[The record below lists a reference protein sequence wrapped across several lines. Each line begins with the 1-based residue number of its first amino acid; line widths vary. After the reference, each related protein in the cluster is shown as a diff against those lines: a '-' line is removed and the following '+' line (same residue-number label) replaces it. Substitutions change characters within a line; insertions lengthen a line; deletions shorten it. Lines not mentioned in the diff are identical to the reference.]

1 MRNGHN
7 GTAMRGLR
15 FKLLA
20 LLVLCAM
27 PIGGSVSLL
36 LTGVSPLPLLAYGVA
51 SLLAFG
57 LYRYDKQQ
65 AKAGQWRTPE
75 KILHGVE
82 LLGGWPGA
90 LVAQQ
95 MFRHKTR
102 KWSYQL
108 LFWLI
113 VVVHQVVWVDVL
125 FLNMSFIHRLLLQ
138 Q

>member
-1 MRNGHN
+1 
-7 GTAMRGLR
+7 MRGLR

-27 PIGGSVSLL
+27 PIGGSVSVL

-102 KWSYQL
+102 KLSYQL

-113 VVVHQVVWVDVL
+113 VVVHQVVWVDVF

>member
-27 PIGGSVSLL
+27 PIGGSVSVL